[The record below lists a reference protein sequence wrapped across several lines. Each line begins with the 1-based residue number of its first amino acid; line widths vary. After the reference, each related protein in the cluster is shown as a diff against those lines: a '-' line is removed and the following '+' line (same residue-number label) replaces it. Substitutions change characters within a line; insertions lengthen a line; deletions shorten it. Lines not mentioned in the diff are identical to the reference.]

1 VQTLDVA
8 SSFGSCD
15 CSSNPRNRVD
25 SMSEGIAFVAPLPQA
40 ARSAV
45 IVTIGSM
52 LLVVLVLSAARWGH
66 RSSQGPP
73 TSPHPHS
80 VDLKWKASV
89 SRVVGYNVYRSETD
103 GESYIKLTSAPV
115 RTTNYTDRSVQSGH
129 TYIYAVTA
137 VDSKGKESAYSNQ
150 AKAPIP
156 SP

>member
-1 VQTLDVA
+1 
-8 SSFGSCD
+8 
-15 CSSNPRNRVD
+15 
-25 SMSEGIAFVAPLPQA
+25 VAPLPQA

-52 LLVVLVLSAARWGH
+52 LLVVLALSAARWGD
-66 RSSQGPP
+66 RSRQGPP

-103 GESYIKLTSAPV
+103 GGPYIKLTSAPV
-115 RTTNYTDRSVQSGH
+115 RATNYTDRSVQSGH
-129 TYIYAVTA
+129 TYVYAVTA
-137 VDSKGKESAYSNQ
+137 VDGKAKESVHSNH
-150 AKAPIP
+150 AKALIP